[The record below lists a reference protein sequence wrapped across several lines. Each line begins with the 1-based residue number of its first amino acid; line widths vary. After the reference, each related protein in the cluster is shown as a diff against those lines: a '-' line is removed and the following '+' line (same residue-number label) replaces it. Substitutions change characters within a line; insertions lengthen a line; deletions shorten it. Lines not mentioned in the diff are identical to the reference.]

1 MLSAARLAFA
11 GPTVGLPIATTGRMR
26 SSRIP
31 ISAAHL
37 ALICA
42 TLGAACSGAVP
53 SDSSGTNGCLEVLT
67 WRDNPTRQ
75 ETQATWDPEQRIL
88 TKKTRSQGP
97 GGQSVATLKWRYA
110 AEGRV
115 IAYIGV
121 EQPFQHDYDYDDHDN
136 VVQFRL
142 TYPGTPD
149 LLTPSTAPT
158 WIGTS
163 YENQYSPAG
172 RLAASTITPFG
183 DGAGGLPAQHRTY
196 TEDDA
201 GRCWRIDSTD
211 AERPYVETRTY
222 DDGGRVIQID
232 AEQASV
238 TSLTAVTY
246 DDQDRILARQ
256 TTYSGT
262 GFPGTVTTTYS
273 YPADGSQIVVVD
285 DGVTD
290 IADEAHSTVT
300 RTAACLVIDAAI
312 GAPPDQRCRLP

>member
-1 MLSAARLAFA
+1 
-11 GPTVGLPIATTGRMR
+11 MR
-26 SSRIP
+26 SCRVP
-31 ISAAHL
+31 VSAAHF

-53 SDSSGTNGCLEVLT
+53 SGSSVADGCIEALT
-67 WRDNPTRQ
+67 WRDSPTRQ
-75 ETQATWDPEQRIL
+75 ETRATWDPELRIL
-88 TKKTRSQGP
+88 SRGIRSMP
-97 GGQSVATLKWRYA
+97 AAPQSVATLKWRYA
-110 AEGRV
+110 AEGRI

-121 EQPFQHDYDYDDHDN
+121 EQPFQHDYDYDDHAN

-142 TYPGTPD
+142 SYPGTPD

-172 RLAASTITPFG
+172 RLATSTITAFG
-183 DGAGGLPAQHRTY
+183 DGAGAPPVQHRTY

-201 GRCWRIDSTD
+201 GRCWRIESPD
-211 AERPYVETRTY
+211 ADRPYLETRTY
-222 DDGGRVIQID
+222 DDRGRLVQTD

-238 TSLTAVTY
+238 TSLTMVTY
-246 DDQDRILARQ
+246 DDQDRILARRV
-256 TTYSGT
+256 TYSGT
-262 GFPGTVTTTYS
+262 GYPGTVTTTYS
-273 YPADGSQIVVVD
+273 YSADGSQIVVVD

-290 IADEAHSTVT
+290 IADESHSTLT
-300 RTAACLVIDAAI
+300 RTAACLAIDAAI